1 VEDIWTDIEPI
12 PTPALPLKGRV
23 NNTAPGSF
31 LREGKEKNTLLSS
44 GRFDERKNNVTPCP
58 LPRQR
63 RENAAL

>member
-1 VEDIWTDIEPI
+1 
-12 PTPALPLKGRV
+12 LKGRV

-31 LREGKEKNTLLSS
+31 LREGKKKNNLLSS

-58 LPRQR
+58 LTRQQ